1 VKPYRP
7 RGVSNTETV
16 LSLILNAWRPRLRRG
31 LLQQRRIVPEC
42 LKRRVLWGGG
52 VVPSMVFPSHRYRG
66 TPCQRFAGVWRSYL
80 PPQSFLPVGIGEA
93 TPVTNSAFFDF
104 VSLHSLSYLWVSGRR
119 GCWNFGWRR
128 RDVSHWRHPLC
139 PSRRRL
145 GRLMLA
151 SPWASSL
158 PLH

>member
-1 VKPYRP
+1 
-7 RGVSNTETV
+7 
-16 LSLILNAWRPRLRRG
+16 
-31 LLQQRRIVPEC
+31 
-42 LKRRVLWGGG
+42 
-52 VVPSMVFPSHRYRG
+52 MVFPYHRYRG
-66 TPCQRFAGVWRSYL
+66 TPCQRFAGIWRSYL

-145 GRLMLA
+145 RASHASIALGVVLTLA
-151 SPWASSL
+151 LILTSALVDAWDGEELKVL
-158 PLH
+158 PVPSTWLFLYG